1 MRVYIGA
8 DHRGFELKR
17 AIIAYLNRAD
27 HEVEDCGDEVMDQ
40 NDDFPQFAARVA
52 HKVLASEDKDAKG
65 ILICGSGQGMAIA
78 ANRFKG
84 IRAAVC
90 WDRKSAEESRN
101 DDDANVLCLPSNHLD
116 IRQAEDTTG
125 TWLKTEFAGAA
136 RFTRRIEQ
144 IDNL

>member
-1 MRVYIGA
+1 MKIYIGA

-17 AIIAYLNRAD
+17 TVIAYLNRAGI
-27 HEVEDCGDEVMDQ
+27 EVEDCGDEVMDAE
-40 NDDFPQFAARVA
+40 DDFPQFAARVA
-52 HKVLASEDKDAKG
+52 HKVLASEDKEAKG

-90 WDRKSAEESRN
+90 WDRQSARESRN
-101 DDDANVLCLPSNHLD
+101 DDNANVLCLPSNQLD
-116 IRQAEDTTG
+116 KTQAEEVID
-125 TWLKTEFAGAA
+125 TWLKTEFAAAA
-136 RFTRRIEQ
+136 RFVRRIEQ